1 MYFYT
6 MREVLPLLAILGASF
21 VLFGALAAVGVVLWK
36 AATPVLAGCQVLVS
50 SLGTPAGQKRGR
62 SAPAFAMTFIPN
74 ERSELSKRGPA
85 ERWF

>member
-21 VLFGALAAVGVVLWK
+21 VLLGALVAVGVVLWK
-36 AATPVLAGCQVLVS
+36 AATQVLAGCRVLIY

-74 ERSELSKRGPA
+74 ERSELRKKGPA